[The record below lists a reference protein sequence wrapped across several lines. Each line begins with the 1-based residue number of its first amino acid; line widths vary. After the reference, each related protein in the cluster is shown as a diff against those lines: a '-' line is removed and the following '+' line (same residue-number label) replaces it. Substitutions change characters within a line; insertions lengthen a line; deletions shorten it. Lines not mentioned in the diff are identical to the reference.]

1 MEIFIFYAMMEIQN
15 NHVPTKKGHVRGAHS
30 TFMTEI
36 LSKKNNEKK
45 TTWKSMR

>member
-1 MEIFIFYAMMEIQN
+1 MEILIFYAMMEIQN
-15 NHVPTKKGHVRGAHS
+15 NHVPRKKGHVRGAHS